1 MHDVKCSGQAGKNNQ
16 VKKAKISGAAVAF
29 DCFTFA
35 ECDFKRAHKK
45 PAFYRQQKTETRLL
59 SVPGKKKETKS
70 LT

>member
-1 MHDVKCSGQAGKNNQ
+1 MQRAGK
-16 VKKAKISGAAVAF
+16 KKPSEKAKISGAAVAF

-59 SVPGKKKETKS
+59 SVPGKK
-70 LT
+70 